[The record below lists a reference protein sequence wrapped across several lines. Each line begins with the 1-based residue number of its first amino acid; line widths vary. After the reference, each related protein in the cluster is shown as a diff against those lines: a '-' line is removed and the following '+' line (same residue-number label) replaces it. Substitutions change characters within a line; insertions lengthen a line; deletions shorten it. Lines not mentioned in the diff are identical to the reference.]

1 MPGQNIGYTS
11 NHRLHVFECP
21 DKETVL
27 SRMTL
32 SIKLEM
38 YDVESLITNEFVADN
53 RPIFSESTDELLT
66 YDLQIS

>member
-21 DKETVL
+21 DKE
-27 SRMTL
+27 

-38 YDVESLITNEFVADN
+38 YDVESVITNEFVADN